1 MSGLSRISKDMRP
14 KFLRVIIA
22 ILIFIAIFIFCT
34 VYFRKN
40 IVPTVM
46 DSSIAQVRAIT
57 TNAINLAATTV
68 INGGLTYDE
77 LFEVKKDNNGK
88 ITMIQANSPRINTIA
103 REIAN
108 LAQANLDALGTQE
121 ISISVGTFTGLSLL
135 TGFGPD
141 VTIKIV
147 PIGTANCDFVSYFQS
162 AGINQTLHKIYIDV
176 YADVNIITPID
187 EPTVQVK
194 AEILVC
200 ENVIV
205 GEVPEFYL
213 NMSDISGMLNLNP

>member
-1 MSGLSRISKDMRP
+1 MGKFNKISKDMRP
-14 KFLRVIIA
+14 KVTRVFIA
-22 ILIFIAIFIFCT
+22 ILVFIAIFIFCT

-46 DSSIAQVRAIT
+46 DSSIAQVRAIA
-57 TNAINLAATTV
+57 TNSVNVAATSV
-68 INGGLTYDE
+68 LNDGITYDQ
-77 LFEVKKDNNGK
+77 LFEVVKDQDGK
-88 ITMIQANSPRINTIA
+88 ITMIQANSPRINKIA

-108 LAQANLDALGTQE
+108 LAQANLDSLGTQE
-121 ISISVGTFTGLSLL
+121 IAIAAGTFTGLALL

-147 PIGTANCDFVSYFQS
+147 PIGTANCDFVSYFQP

-176 YADVNIITPID
+176 YADIDIITPID
-187 EPTVQVK
+187 QPRVQVK

-200 ENVIV
+200 ENLII
-205 GEVPEFYL
+205 GQVPEVYL
-213 NMSDISGMLNLNP
+213 NMADISDMLDLSA

>member
-88 ITMIQANSPRINTIA
+88 ITMI
-103 REIAN
+103 
-108 LAQANLDALGTQE
+108 
-121 ISISVGTFTGLSLL
+121 
-135 TGFGPD
+135 
-141 VTIKIV
+141 
-147 PIGTANCDFVSYFQS
+147 
-162 AGINQTLHKIYIDV
+162 
-176 YADVNIITPID
+176 
-187 EPTVQVK
+187 
-194 AEILVC
+194 
-200 ENVIV
+200 
-205 GEVPEFYL
+205 
-213 NMSDISGMLNLNP
+213 

>member
-1 MSGLSRISKDMRP
+1 MRP

-121 ISISVGTFTGLSLL
+121 ISISVGTFTG
-135 TGFGPD
+135 GYC
-141 VTIKIV
+141 I
-147 PIGTANCDFVSYFQS
+147 YF
-162 AGINQTLHKIYIDV
+162 
-176 YADVNIITPID
+176 
-187 EPTVQVK
+187 
-194 AEILVC
+194 
-200 ENVIV
+200 
-205 GEVPEFYL
+205 
-213 NMSDISGMLNLNP
+213 

>member
-1 MSGLSRISKDMRP
+1 MSRLSRISKDMRP

-88 ITMIQANSPRINTIA
+88 ITMIQANSPRT
-103 REIAN
+103 
-108 LAQANLDALGTQE
+108 
-121 ISISVGTFTGLSLL
+121 LSHAKL
-135 TGFGPD
+135 
-141 VTIKIV
+141 
-147 PIGTANCDFVSYFQS
+147 
-162 AGINQTLHKIYIDV
+162 QTLRRQISTRSARRKFPYPSERSPVLPCLPASDRTSLSKSCLS
-176 YADVNIITPID
+176 ALPTATLCPIFNRQ
-187 EPTVQVK
+187 E
-194 AEILVC
+194 
-200 ENVIV
+200 
-205 GEVPEFYL
+205 
-213 NMSDISGMLNLNP
+213 

>member
-1 MSGLSRISKDMRP
+1 MSRISKDMRP

-121 ISISVGTFTGLSLL
+121 ISISVGTFTGLALL